1 MEENFKALGNRYVI
15 NLNAIA
21 YFQIAQDGSVKIV
34 FQGVPLEN
42 AIDIDS
48 EHARHLVKFLN
59 GKHQLAPSA
68 GTVTLKRPAHTS
80 SASGPGDFPKS

>member
-15 NLNAIA
+15 NLNAVA

-42 AIDIDS
+42 AIDIDN

-68 GTVTLKRPAHTS
+68 GTVTLKRPAPTQQRKRPRRFS
-80 SASGPGDFPKS
+80 